1 MTKLFVTG
9 QFDFSTGYGVI
20 AAWSAALMVAAVI
33 MREYF
38 DKRRTTAEIA
48 AIWSGRILG
57 IIGASAI
64 FVYAGKTSD
73 RLERVEQEVEI
84 YKALAAKHATG
95 VSKPTQG
102 PQYTTVSITGADGT
116 EIQVR
121 NVEHDYESA
130 RSLLGAKERTC
141 SDRLGHS
148 SDFAADGSGWGV
160 ADPEGAVER
169 GAAGGVGCLPVGA
182 SGHGTASAG
191 SVY

>member
-95 VSKPTQG
+95 VSDNDQVAEINVETRNCRLSWLAGQRAF
-102 PQYTTVSITGADGT
+102 TTVAKPS
-116 EIQVR
+116 
-121 NVEHDYESA
+121 
-130 RSLLGAKERTC
+130 SL
-141 SDRLGHS
+141 DRGS
-148 SDFAADGSGWGV
+148 SDATAGVRAVQRSIRGQHGSESTGVRRSTGEFAVGSGSV
-160 ADPEGAVER
+160 P
-169 GAAGGVGCLPVGA
+169 PV
-182 SGHGTASAG
+182 S
-191 SVY
+191 Y